1 MGQVLYNITPSDYYE
16 SDYLVENLGKLID
29 QTVEALKELD
39 EKEMSWLDEIAMAIE
54 NISSAVMPYFRAKRI
69 GEFLTGF

>member
-1 MGQVLYNITPSDYYE
+1 MGQVLYNISPSDYYE

-54 NISSAVMPYFRAKRI
+54 NISSAVMPYF
-69 GEFLTGF
+69 